1 MVETVFIQFMYQNTL
16 DHLDRLDIIGLT
28 GTACGLVL
36 DMVSIILTHMA
47 LYLVLGTVRYLGMLS
62 DMDTTAILDIERPG
76 DMDQL
81 VIGMD

>member
-16 DHLDRLDIIGLT
+16 DHLDRLDTIGLT
-28 GTACGLVL
+28 GTACGPVL